1 LHTVNGTA
9 VAGRD
14 HVAARGTVTVP
25 AGSLTA
31 TVTVSVIGDRVHE
44 RNETFRVVLGRPAG
58 ATLGTSRATVTVVN
72 DD

>member
-1 LHTVNGTA
+1 
-9 VAGRD
+9 
-14 HVAARGTVTVP
+14 
-25 AGSLTA
+25 
-31 TVTVSVIGDRVHE
+31 VTVSVIGDRVHE